1 MIGVAVI
8 IYVAIFLLNTN
19 FNNNGVAEARHIK
32 HYQFDGSGV
41 AAIPFG
47 KLEESQVNF
56 TISTNELS
64 KDENGS
70 LVLTVENGSVTI
82 DHGQT
87 VTVYRFV
94 SGTWQGKI
102 NGDGTVWTISGAVKD
117 PVGKVYNLE
126 FNGNK
131 VQSTNK
137 GELYAVSGTMKNNE
151 TEYSLHHYGT
161 IDAKR

>member
-8 IYVAIFLLNTN
+8 IYIAIFLLNTN
-19 FNNNGVAEARHIK
+19 FSNNGVAETQHIK

-41 AAIPFG
+41 AAISFG
-47 KLEESQVNF
+47 KFEESQANF
-56 TISTNELS
+56 TISTNDLT

-70 LVLTVENGSVTI
+70 LVLTVENSSVTI

-87 VTVYRFV
+87 VTVCRFV
-94 SGTWQGKI
+94 SGTWQCKI